1 MSYQPR
7 TEYKYIISYERALI
21 LAELFESMLLPDEHN
36 QPRGYP
42 VLSVYYDTAHYDF
55 FHEKIEGEFCHRKAR
70 LRTYGLETLQGPSF
84 FEIKYKYH
92 DDGYKHR
99 VPVRSCP
106 SLLELGQTMQ
116 FADPERRLLLGPQ
129 PILPVCCVFYR
140 RKAYKLHT
148 AQGEIRLNLDSEIA
162 WRCETPPPQAEPT
175 PPLLTHPRHVDQHD
189 LLFFGG
195 EVILEIKAQHRFHLR
210 DLEDIFTIASS
221 RRTTFS
227 KYISCMNLAY
237 SHQLLETPHGL

>member
-1 MSYQPR
+1 MNYQPR
-7 TEYKYIISYERALI
+7 TEYKYIISYERSLI
-21 LAELFESMLLPDEHN
+21 LAELFEAMLIPDQHN
-36 QPRGYP
+36 QPGGYP

-70 LRTYGLETLQGPSF
+70 LRTYGLETLQGTSF

-99 VPVRSCP
+99 VPVHACP

-140 RKAYKLHT
+140 RKAYKLRSTH
-148 AQGEIRLNLDSEIA
+148 GEVRLNLDSEIA
-162 WRCETPPPQAEPT
+162 WRCEAQPISIA
-175 PPLLTHPRHVDQHD
+175 RHVDQHD

-195 EVILEIKAQHRFHLR
+195 EVILEIKAAHRFHLQE
-210 DLEDIFTIASS
+210 LEDVFTIASS